1 MENENNERRKVFRQ
15 LWKPNRILRILSVLW
30 TGFYSCLKIALGAFV
45 TVAIIVGVCLLIFVS
60 TLGDYLE
67 EKVLPSNT
75 EVTLESLDIS
85 QNSTMYYLDENGDIQ
100 VLQKLHATTVSNRA
114 TYEEIPQDLIN
125 AAIAIED
132 KRFYEHQG
140 VDWFTTIK
148 ACANMFIGSGD
159 QFGGSSLTQQ
169 LIKNVFK
176 ADDVTVQRKVQ
187 EIFRATELEKRYDK
201 KTIVTWYLNEIYL
214 GNRIK
219 GVKAAAEHYFG
230 KELELLTAA
239 ECATLIS
246 ITNNPSIFDPTRDEI
261 VKYDGV
267 EKTCFEHNQT
277 RKENTL
283 WMMRNEGYLTEEEY
297 QEALAQEI
305 VLKKGIDPE
314 DKLAS
319 CPSEECDYRN
329 TVSTYEL
336 REDGLYYCPKCG
348 AVTTIGEDTSQ
359 EVYSWFADTVL
370 EDIAKVFAERDHY
383 EWDELD
389 RDQKIFYKELVCGGG
404 YHIYTTLDMTVQNA
418 VDAVYKDLNEIPTT
432 SSIQQ
437 PQSSI
442 VVISN
447 VTGDIVAMAGGVGDN
462 KGHDDYNRA
471 TDAKLQPGSSMKP
484 LSVYGPAFELG
495 IITPASVIKD
505 MPYEIRENDRPYPYN
520 DDRLYS
526 YSSTVLS
533 GVVSSINCV
542 SVNTLDSMGVTYSYN
557 FAKNLFGL
565 STLTNHFV
573 NDSGTVFT
581 DEALAPLGMGAPT
594 FGVTVRDMSA
604 AYATYANN
612 GVYREGRTYT
622 KVYNSKGE
630 VVLNNTQDSR
640 EILSKKTV
648 DYMNYCLDNA
658 VDHGTGSNA
667 DLKWIGANGSHIDVC
682 GKTGTTASMKDRW
695 FCGYT
700 NYYTAAVWFGYDIPE
715 VISLT
720 GDYSN
725 PAGRLWKK
733 VMEPLHMGLTSE
745 PMYDSSEFVPINV
758 CLDCGKIATESCNL
772 DPRVYNVAGKSRI
785 AWNVNVYMEDI
796 PLEECDCHVEVDWCD
811 ECNAVANE
819 YCKKLAAV
827 GEVTLSKRALTKL
840 TQTDVN
846 KIAEVVDKGL
856 YYEHTVDNYIYL
868 VDKNGEPASYKG
880 IKGDANVNVNAPYIE
895 CTEHTKKDWQ
905 DYLKAQEENHPELDS
920 TIPDDDLID

>member
-1 MENENNERRKVFRQ
+1 MENENIERRKVYRQ
-15 LWKPNRILRILSVLW
+15 SWKPNRFLKLLSLLW
-30 TGFYSCLKIALGAFV
+30 TGLYSCIKIALGALA
-45 TVAIIVGVCLLIFVS
+45 TVVIIAGVCLLIFVG

-67 EKVLPSNT
+67 DEILPNS
-75 EVTLESLDIS
+75 EVTLEGLDLS
-85 QNSTMYYLDENGDIQ
+85 QNSNTYYLDENGELQ

-114 TYEEIPQDLIN
+114 TYEEIPEHMIN

-148 ACANMFIGSGD
+148 ACVNMFIGSGD

-169 LIKNVFK
+169 LIKNVFH

-187 EIFRATELEKRYDK
+187 EIFRATALEKRYDK
-201 KTIVTWYLNEIYL
+201 KLIITWYLNEIYL

-305 VLKKGIDPE
+305 VLKKGIDPQ

-319 CPSEECDYRN
+319 CPSEECDYRG

-336 REDGLYYCPKCG
+336 REDGFYYCPKCG
-348 AVTTIGEDTSQ
+348 EVTTIGVDASQ
-359 EVYSWFADTVL
+359 EVYPWFVDTVL
-370 EDIAKVFAERDHY
+370 EDVAKVFAERDHY
-383 EWDELD
+383 VWDELD
-389 RDQKIFYKELVCGGG
+389 KDQKFFYKELVCGGG

-418 VDAVYKDLNEIPTT
+418 VDVIYKDLTEIPTT

-437 PQSSI
+437 LQSGI
-442 VVISN
+442 VVIDN
-447 VTGDIVAMAGGVGDN
+447 RTGDIVAMSGGVGDN
-462 KGHDDYNRA
+462 KGHDDWNRA

-526 YSSTVLS
+526 YSNTVLG
-533 GVVSSINCV
+533 GVVSSINCI

-565 STLTNHFV
+565 STLTNYFV
-573 NDSGTVFT
+573 NDAGTVFT

-594 FGVTVRDMSA
+594 FGVTLRDMTA
-604 AYATYANN
+604 AYATYANY
-612 GVYREGRTYT
+612 GTYREARTYT

-630 VVLNNTQDSR
+630 LVLDNTQDSR

-658 VDHGTGSNA
+658 VDHGTGTTA
-667 DLKWIGANGSHIDVC
+667 DLKYVGANGTHIDVC

-700 NYYTAAVWFGYDIPE
+700 NYYTAAVWCGYDQPE

-720 GDYSN
+720 NDYSN
-725 PAGRLWKK
+725 PAARLWKK
-733 VMEPLHMGLTSE
+733 VMQPLHTGKTST
-745 PMYDSSEFVPINV
+745 PLYDDTEFVPVNV

-772 DPRVYNVAGKSRI
+772 DPRVYDTKKSRV

-796 PLEECDCHVEVDWCD
+796 PLEKCDCHIEVDWCD
-811 ECNAVANE
+811 ECGAVANE
-819 YCKKLAAV
+819 YCKKLAEV
-827 GEVTLSKRALTKL
+827 GEITLSKRALTKL
-840 TQTDVN
+840 TQTEVD

-856 YYEHTVDNYIYL
+856 YYEHTLDNYIYL
-868 VDKNGEPASYKG
+868 VDKNGEPVAFKG
-880 IKGDANVNVNAPYIE
+880 IEGDANKNSNAPYLE
-895 CTEHTKKDWQ
+895 CYEHTRKDWQ
-905 DYLKAQEENHPELDS
+905 DYLEEHS
-920 TIPDDDLID
+920 DDIDPTVPAETEVE

>member
-1 MENENNERRKVFRQ
+1 MDNENNERRKVFRQ
-15 LWKPNRILRILSVLW
+15 SWKPNRLLKFWSLLW
-30 TGFYSCLKIALGAFV
+30 TGIYSCIKIALGAFA
-45 TVAIIVGVCLLIFVS
+45 TVAIIAGVCILIFVG

-67 EKVLPSNT
+67 DEILPNS
-75 EVTLESLDIS
+75 EVTLEGLDLS
-85 QNSTMYYLDENGDIQ
+85 QNSNTYYLDENGELQ

-114 TYEEIPQDLIN
+114 TYDEIPKHMIN

-169 LIKNVFK
+169 LIKNVFH

-187 EIFRATELEKRYDK
+187 EIFRATALEKRYDK
-201 KTIVTWYLNEIYL
+201 KLIITWYLNEIYL

-246 ITNNPSIFDPTRDEI
+246 ITNNPSIFDPTRNEI

-283 WMMRNEGYLTEEEY
+283 WVMRNEGYLTEEEY
-297 QEALAQEI
+297 QEALEQEI
-305 VLKKGIDPE
+305 VLKRGIDPD
-314 DKLAS
+314 DKLS
-319 CPSEECDYRN
+319 TCLNEECAYRG
-329 TVSTYEL
+329 TVATYEL
-336 REDGLYYCPKCG
+336 REDGFYYCPKCG
-348 AVTTIGEDTSQ
+348 EVTTIGVDASQ
-359 EVYSWFADTVL
+359 EVYSWFVDTVL

-418 VDAVYKDLNEIPTT
+418 VDVIYKDLNEIPTT

-437 PQSSI
+437 LQSGI
-442 VVISN
+442 VVIDN
-447 VTGDIVAMAGGVGDN
+447 RTGDIVAMSGGVGDT
-462 KGHDDYNRA
+462 KGHDDFNRA

-484 LSVYGPAFELG
+484 ISVYGPAFELG

-505 MPYEIRENDRPYPYN
+505 MPYEIRDDGRPYPYN
-520 DDRLYS
+520 DDHRYS
-526 YSSTVLS
+526 YSSTVLG
-533 GVVSSINCV
+533 GVVSSVNCI

-573 NDSGTVFT
+573 NDAGTVFS
-581 DEALAPLGMGAPT
+581 DEGLAPLGMGAPT
-594 FGVTVRDMSA
+594 FGVTIRDMSA
-604 AYATYANN
+604 AYATYANY
-612 GVYREGRTYT
+612 GVYREARTYT

-630 VVLNNTQDSR
+630 LVLDNTQDSR

-658 VDHGTGSNA
+658 VDHGTGTAA
-667 DLKWIGANGSHIDVC
+667 DLKYVGANGSHIDVC

-695 FCGYT
+695 FCGFT
-700 NYYTAAVWFGYDIPE
+700 NYYTAAVWCGYDQPE

-720 GDYSN
+720 NNNAN
-725 PAGRLWKK
+725 PAARLWKK
-733 VMEPLHMGLTSE
+733 VMQPLHTGKTSK
-745 PMYDSSEFVPINV
+745 PLYDDTEFVPVSV

-772 DPRVYNVAGKSRI
+772 DPRVYDTTKSRV

-796 PLEECDCHVEVDWCD
+796 PLEKCDCHVEVDWCD

-819 YCKKLAAV
+819 YCKKLAEV
-827 GEVTLSKRALTKL
+827 GETTLSKRALTKL
-840 TQTDVN
+840 TQSEVD
-846 KIAEVVDKGL
+846 KIAEITDKGL

-868 VDKNGEPASYKG
+868 VDKNGNPVAFKG
-880 IKGDANVNVNAPYIE
+880 IHGDTNKGSNSPYIV
-895 CTEHTKKDWQ
+895 CTEHTRKDWQ
-905 DYLKAQEENHPELDS
+905 DYLDAHPEELDP
-920 TIPDDDLID
+920 TVPTETQTE

>member
-1 MENENNERRKVFRQ
+1 MENQNNERRKVSRQ
-15 LWKPNRILRILSVLW
+15 LWKPNRILRILSVFW
-30 TGFYSCLKIALGAFV
+30 TGFYSCLKIALGAFI
-45 TVAIIVGVCLLIFVS
+45 TVAIIAGVCLLIFVG

-67 EKVLPSNT
+67 DEILPNS
-75 EVTLESLDIS
+75 EVTLEGFDIN
-85 QNSTMYYLDENGDIQ
+85 QNSNTYYLDENGDLQ

-114 TYEEIPQDLIN
+114 TYEEIPKHMIN

-148 ACANMFIGSGD
+148 ACVNMFIGSGD

-169 LIKNVFK
+169 LIKNVFN

-201 KTIVTWYLNEIYL
+201 SVIITWYLNEIYL

-219 GVKAAAEHYFG
+219 GVKAAAEYYFG
-230 KELELLTAA
+230 KELEMLTAA
-239 ECATLIS
+239 ECASLIS

-261 VKYDGV
+261 VKYDGE

-319 CPSEECDYRN
+319 CPNEECGYRN
-329 TVSTYEL
+329 TVGTYEL
-336 REDGLYYCPKCG
+336 REDGFYYCPECG
-348 AVTTIGEDTSQ
+348 EVTTIGVDASQ
-359 EVYSWFADTVL
+359 EVYSWFVDTVL
-370 EDIAKVFAERDHY
+370 EDVAKVFAERDKY
-383 EWDELD
+383 NWDELNK
-389 RDQKIFYKELVCGGG
+389 DQKLFYKELVSGGG

-418 VDAVYKDLNEIPTT
+418 VDVIYQDLNEIPTT
-432 SSIQQ
+432 SSLQQ
-437 PQSSI
+437 LQSGII
-442 VVISN
+442 VIDN
-447 VTGDIVAMAGGVGDN
+447 RTGDIVAMSGGVGDN
-462 KGHDDYNRA
+462 KGHDDFNRA

-505 MPYEIRENDRPYPYN
+505 MPYEILESGRPYPYN
-520 DDRLYS
+520 DDRTYS
-526 YSSTVLS
+526 YSNTVLG
-533 GVVSSINCV
+533 GVISSINCI

-565 STLTNHFV
+565 STLTNYFE

-594 FGVTVRDMSA
+594 FGVTIRDMSA
-604 AYATYANN
+604 AYATYANK
-612 GVYREGRTYT
+612 GVYRDARTYT

-630 VVLNNTQDSR
+630 LVLDNVQESR

-648 DYMNYCLDNA
+648 DYMNYCLDSA
-658 VDHGTGSNA
+658 VDYGTGTNA
-667 DLKWIGANGSHIDVC
+667 DLKYVGANGTHIDVC

-695 FCGYT
+695 FCGFT
-700 NYYTAAVWFGYDIPE
+700 NYYTAAVWCGYDIPE

-725 PAGRLWKK
+725 PAGRLWRK
-733 VMEPLHMGLTSE
+733 VMQPLHAGKTSE
-745 PMYDSSEFVPINV
+745 PMYDNSEFSTISV
-758 CLDCGKIATESCNL
+758 CLDCGKIATSSCNL
-772 DPRVYNVAGKSRI
+772 DPRVYGTNQSRVAWAK
-785 AWNVNVYMEDI
+785 VYMEDI
-796 PLEECDCHVEVDWCD
+796 PLEDCDCHVEVEWCD

-819 YCKKLAAV
+819 YCKKLAEV

-840 TQTDVN
+840 TQSEVN
-846 KIAEVVDKGL
+846 KINEVTDKGL
-856 YYEHTVDNYIYL
+856 LYAHTVDNYIYL
-868 VDKNGEPASYKG
+868 VDKHGEPASYKG
-880 IKGDANVNVNAPYIE
+880 IDGEANKGIDAPYLV
-895 CTEHTKKDWQ
+895 CTKHTAKDWQ
-905 DYLKAQEENHPELDS
+905 DYLKAHEKDEETVPNVTKKE
-920 TIPDDDLID
+920 